1 MGVSRLVEYEMLIGM
16 GIVVFIIVGAVLA
29 IPILARKQKRLEES
43 GIDAEGEVV
52 TVTRRTND
60 GYSTSYYVTY
70 KTVEGELIEKAL
82 IGNFNPHLLGLN
94 NGDKIRLRYF
104 DNDLYYVRYMEK
116 IETPKE
122 EKEEDPFEW

>member
-104 DNDLYYVRYMEK
+104 DNDLYYVLYMEK
-116 IETPKE
+116 LLS
-122 EKEEDPFEW
+122 

>member
-1 MGVSRLVEYEMLIGM
+1 MGVSRLVEYEMLIGI
-16 GIVVFIIVGAVLA
+16 GIVVFIIVGVV
-29 IPILARKQKRLEES
+29 ITISIMTRKQKRLEES

-52 TVTRRTND
+52 TVSRRTKD
-60 GYSTSYYVTY
+60 GYFTSYY
-70 KTVEGELIEKAL
+70 KTVEGDLIEKAL

-94 NGDKIRLRYF
+94 DGDKIRLRYF

-122 EKEEDPFEW
+122 EKEENPFEW

>member
-1 MGVSRLVEYEMLIGM
+1 MYKKDTKLCIWLML
-16 GIVVFIIVGAVLA
+16 F
-29 IPILARKQKRLEES
+29 
-43 GIDAEGEVV
+43 
-52 TVTRRTND
+52 
-60 GYSTSYYVTY
+60 
-70 KTVEGELIEKAL
+70 
-82 IGNFNPHLLGLN
+82 N

>member
-1 MGVSRLVEYEMLIGM
+1 MNVSRLVEYEMLIGM
-16 GIVVFIIVGAVLA
+16 GIVVFIIVGAVIT
-29 IPILARKQKRLEES
+29 IPIMARKQKRLEES

-52 TVTRRTND
+52 TVTRRTKD

-94 NGDKIRLRYF
+94 DGDKIRLRYF
-104 DNDLYYVRYMEK
+104 DNDHYYVRYMEK